1 MIFTI
6 LQFTFFLKSVIL
18 HFKQLLI
25 SLFNALA
32 QWFWKEVVTNV
43 QFTDSQRADSVI
55 RQAHELPAQ
64 FNYKF
69 KRGNKVFLYENR
81 LKGLLTMPEIF
92 SLFCSLK
99 NGNKDILKQTKIQLL
114 F

>member
-1 MIFTI
+1 M
-6 LQFTFFLKSVIL
+6 
-18 HFKQLLI
+18 LI
-25 SLFNALA
+25 SLFNVLA

-43 QFTDSQRADSVI
+43 QFTDSQRADSVN

-64 FNYKF
+64 FNYKL
-69 KRGNKVFLYENR
+69 KRGNILFLYENR

-99 NGNKDILKQTKIQLL
+99 MEIRIYYSRLKFNCFINVIVSSSTLL
-114 F
+114 DSMRKL

>member
-1 MIFTI
+1 MLFTI
-6 LQFTFFLKSVIL
+6 LQFTFFLRSAIL
-18 HFKQLLI
+18 HFNILI

-43 QFTDSQRADSVI
+43 QFTDSQRADSVN

-69 KRGNKVFLYENR
+69 KRGNKEPFKRVTYHARDFFSV
-81 LKGLLTMPEIF
+81 LLT
-92 SLFCSLK
+92 K
-99 NGNKDILKQTKIQLL
+99 NGNKDIL
-114 F
+114 

>member
-1 MIFTI
+1 M
-6 LQFTFFLKSVIL
+6 
-18 HFKQLLI
+18 LI

-43 QFTDSQRADSVI
+43 QFTDSQRADSVN

-64 FNYKF
+64 FNYKL
-69 KRGNKVFLYENR
+69 KRGNILFLYENR

-92 SLFCSLK
+92 SLFCSLQMEIR
-99 NGNKDILKQTKIQLL
+99 ILYYSRLKFNCFIAVIVSSNTLL
-114 F
+114 DSMRKL